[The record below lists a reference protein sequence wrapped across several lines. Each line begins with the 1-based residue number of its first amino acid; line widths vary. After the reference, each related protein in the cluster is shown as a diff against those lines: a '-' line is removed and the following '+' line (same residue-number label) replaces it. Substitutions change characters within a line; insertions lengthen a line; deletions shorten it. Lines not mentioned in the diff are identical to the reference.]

1 MLLFV
6 VKFQIIL
13 MMTRVEKEKKIEKK
27 KTKQKTRIGSK
38 E

>member
-27 KTKQKTRIGSK
+27 KDKA
-38 E
+38 EN